1 MSVQQTQEIIM
12 GYLSGHNP
20 EALAEEAVFTMMVD
34 GSEDKGREAI
44 AQKLQYFYSVAFDA
58 QFEAINTVFGDGHAF
73 TEGYMLG
80 KHIGEFA
87 GIPATGKDVRVPMCV
102 SYDVENGQIQR
113 ARVYFLVASL
123 MQQLG
128 IG

>member
-20 EALAEEAVFTMMVD
+20 DALAEEAVFTMMVD

-58 QFEAINTVFGDGHAF
+58 QFEAIN
-73 TEGYMLG
+73 
-80 KHIGEFA
+80 
-87 GIPATGKDVRVPMCV
+87 
-102 SYDVENGQIQR
+102 
-113 ARVYFLVASL
+113 
-123 MQQLG
+123 
-128 IG
+128 